1 MDCHSASTPRELTGV
16 RGNNYGWDADD
27 PVLSK
32 AFQAAK
38 DPFDPFRF
46 LWLRTQQKYGDDR
59 VQYGMSEALEDID
72 FSDEEQIEE
81 HLKKGES
88 SNWELGQMADEILRV
103 DSKREICRRCDEKGT
118 FDYGAPT
125 GELES
130 LPQADEEGNPV
141 VDDNGDTL
149 FVDYPELQCKR
160 GHRWYKGEGKSRGIG
175 GPNPILF
182 ENHLQD
188 RRRREIYT
196 SVGTPDPSIAQGM
209 YNRTHPQ
216 GRKVNSKDQRKK
228 NGASFFR

>member
-1 MDCHSASTPRELTGV
+1 MDHHS
-16 RGNNYGWDADD
+16 YGACRQVVGYQGTDHGWNEDD
-27 PVLSK
+27 PILSK
-32 AFQAAK
+32 AFRTAK

-46 LWLRTQQKYGDDR
+46 KWLCIQQKHGGDR
-59 VQYGMSEALEDID
+59 VQYGISEALEDID

-81 HLKKGES
+81 HLRKGES

-103 DSKREICRRCDEKGT
+103 DSKREICRRCDEKGV
-118 FDYGAPT
+118 FDYGEPT

-160 GHRWYKGEGKSRGIG
+160 KHRWYKGEGKARGIG
-175 GPNPILF
+175 GLNPILF
-182 ENHLQD
+182 ENHLAD
-188 RRRREIYT
+188 RRRREIYCA
-196 SVGTPDPSIAQGM
+196 VGTPDPSITQGI

-216 GRKVNSKDQRKK
+216 GRKVNSKDQRKR